1 MSFST
6 RLFAIALTSL
16 ALTGLAG
23 LGVAHAADADDPPTK
38 AAKPVAIFP
47 AFFVNDNRVTYSY
60 LPEGTDP
67 GVPGKTAKQVY
78 SFTHFDSWAYGT
90 NLVNL
95 SLLKSDH
102 NDPAQPC
109 ALGRTGC
116 SGASE
121 FYGIVRSTFGF
132 NQIFNTKAFTVGPLH
147 NVSLEIGADGEVEN
161 NALSPAKR
169 VGVVGLQ
176 FAFDLPYKGF
186 FNVAPMYYKEINHS
200 AFIPAPYDSNQ
211 DFDST
216 WTIET
221 NYYMDLG
228 FLPDY
233 LPLSVSGRAAWIGPK
248 GTGTNQPGTLARKL
262 ELNSEPVRLTL
273 DASKAFMGAQYSHL
287 VDVWVA
293 YRYWQNKFGLDHNL
307 APQCIAAD
315 SGACTE
321 SSVYTGITVKF

>member
-1 MSFST
+1 MSFRG
-6 RLFAIALTSL
+6 RLLAIALTISIG
-16 ALTGLAG
+16 T
-23 LGVAHAADADDPPTK
+23 GVAYGADVDPLLK
-38 AAKPVAIFP
+38 AAKPDSIFP
-47 AFFVNDNRVTYSY
+47 AFSVNDNRITYSY
-60 LPEGTDP
+60 LPDGTDP

-90 NLVNL
+90 NLINL

-109 ALGRTGC
+109 AAGRTGC
-116 SGASE
+116 SGATE
-121 FYGIVRSTFGF
+121 FYGTIRSTFGF
-132 NQIFNTKAFTVGPLH
+132 NQIFNTNAFSVGPLH
-147 NVSLEIGADGEVEN
+147 NVSLEVGADGEVEN

-186 FNVAPMYYKEINHS
+186 FNVAPMYYKELNHS

-211 DFDST
+211 NFDST

-228 FLPDY
+228 FLPEY
-233 LPLSVSGRAAWIGPK
+233 LPLSVSGRAAWTGPK
-248 GTGTNQPGTLARKL
+248 GTGTNMPGTLARKL

-273 DASKAFMGAQYSHL
+273 DASKAFMGPQYTHL

-293 YRYWQNKFGLDHNL
+293 YRYWQNKFGLDHNV
-307 APQCIAAD
+307 APQCVAAN

-321 SSVYTGITVKF
+321 SSVYTGVTVKF

>member
-1 MSFST
+1 MPFHI
-6 RLFAIALTSL
+6 RSL
-16 ALTGLAG
+16 ATAIMGLVGFGA
-23 LGVAHAADADDPPTK
+23 AHAADVSAPPAK
-38 AAKPVAIFP
+38 AEKPVTIFP
-47 AFFVNDNRVTYSY
+47 AFLVNDNRVTYSY
-60 LPEGTDP
+60 LPNGTDP
-67 GVPGKTAKQVY
+67 GVTAKTAKQVY
-78 SFTHFDSWAYGT
+78 SFTHFDAWAYGT
-90 NLVNL
+90 NLISL

-109 ALGRTGC
+109 AIGRTGC

-121 FYGIVRSTFGF
+121 FYGFVRSTFGF
-132 NQIFNTKAFTVGPLH
+132 NQIFNTKALTVGPLH
-147 NVSLEIGADGEVEN
+147 NVSLEVGADAEVEN

-211 DFDST
+211 NFDST

-228 FLPDY
+228 FLPDW

-248 GTGTNQPGTLARKL
+248 GTGTNQPGTLTRKL
-262 ELNSEPVRLTL
+262 ELNSEPIRLTL
-273 DASKAFMGAQYSHL
+273 DASKAFAGAQYTHM

-307 APQCIAAD
+307 APQCVGTNA
-315 SGACTE
+315 GACTE
-321 SSVYTGITVKF
+321 SSVYTGVTVKF